1 MKNWLTLGAIILVI
15 ALLGLFNMNHK
26 NSVSTDVS
34 PTPETTL
41 SGDQPYSGDL
51 KIKYNNSEITFSR
64 EPQVFG
70 NEVYVP
76 ISELANSLGL
86 YVKLESDR
94 YVVLYQNNI
103 FVKLDLE
110 SNLVSVNGKSSEI
123 SSGPFYSDQRVFAPL
138 LFIAEAYRYKVDWKK
153 ETGDLILAD
162 SSSDSQFDFIE
173 SDNFYKRVDLADL
186 GIRLSIPV
194 HWDALDETNRYFG
207 YKDDFEYFTMN
218 LSHKKTSASER
229 LISLEE
235 NAEKNILK
243 ESSAQILKVVHST
256 DLSLDAYIIYSA
268 LVEDKQ
274 KYNQVTY
281 IFKENQDAYILHF
294 KFANFTDKKTTDS
307 IVSTVSSSFQISRLT
322 IDQRDEHYVEFR
334 NFYRLGL
341 QPSEPIF
348 ANKTTNDFFLFKG
361 RTNLSVEGFNVV
373 VSKNSQSINFYV
385 PVKDKKFEQKIYLP
399 FGLGKHDIY
408 IEEARDGG
416 LFSRDKSTPTLEPI
430 INYDENN
437 VLAFSLLNTS
447 NKSIRYL
454 IPSSRVPS
462 DSEKMSDLGNL
473 LTYKEE
479 TSYKKAKVLYQWIE
493 KNIHFDDKD
502 TPEELQSP
510 TEVFDNSK
518 ANEEELAYFYATL
531 LRSIGIPCRIV
542 TGDFNSEGHFWNE
555 LYINGNWLVADLG
568 EEFQSGDGITTYFN
582 LSRDKQYTDYTNI
595 KVLEY

>member
-1 MKNWLTLGAIILVI
+1 MKKWLSLGAIILVI
-15 ALLGLFNMNHK
+15 VLIGLLNINHK
-26 NSVSTDVS
+26 SPVTSSETPADENNISDV
-34 PTPETTL
+34 L
-41 SGDQPYSGDL
+41 QYSGDL
-51 KIKYNNSEITFSR
+51 KIQYNNHEITFSR
-64 EPQVFG
+64 EPQIFG

-94 YVVLYQNNI
+94 YVVLYQNNT

-110 SNLVSVNGKSSEI
+110 SNQVSVNGKSSEI
-123 SSGPFYSDQRVFAPL
+123 PSGPFYSDQRVFAPL
-138 LFIAEAYRYKVDWKK
+138 LFIAEAYRYKVEWKK
-153 ETGDLILAD
+153 ETGDLVMTD

-186 GIRLSIPV
+186 GIRFSIPV

-218 LSHKKTSASER
+218 LTHKQTSASER
-229 LISLEE
+229 LASLEE

-243 ESSAQILKVVHST
+243 EGNAKVNDVVHST
-256 DLSLDAYIIYSA
+256 DLSLDAYIIYST
-268 LVEDKQ
+268 LTEGKD

-281 IFKENQDAYILHF
+281 VFKENQDAYILHF
-294 KFANFTDKKTTDS
+294 KYANFMDNKTADS

-341 QPSEPIF
+341 QLDEPLF
-348 ANKTTNDFFLFKG
+348 ANQTTSDSFLFKG
-361 RTNLSVEGFNVV
+361 RTAVSVEGFNVV
-373 VSKNSQSINFYV
+373 VSKNSQSINFFV

-399 FGLGKHDIY
+399 FGLGKHDVY
-408 IEEARDGG
+408 IEEANDGG
-416 LFSRDKSTPTLEPI
+416 LFSRASKTPSFEPI
-430 INYDENN
+430 INYDESNI
-437 VLAFSLLNTS
+437 LAFSLLNTS

-462 DSEKMSDLGNL
+462 DSEKMSDLANL

-493 KNIHFDDKD
+493 KNIQFDEKN
-502 TPEELQSP
+502 TPDELQSP
-510 TEVFDNSK
+510 IDVFDNSK
-518 ANEEELAYFYATL
+518 AD
-531 LRSIGIPCRIV
+531 RKSV
-542 TGDFNSEGHFWNE
+542 
-555 LYINGNWLVADLG
+555 V
-568 EEFQSGDGITTYFN
+568 
-582 LSRDKQYTDYTNI
+582 
-595 KVLEY
+595 

>member
-1 MKNWLTLGAIILVI
+1 MKKWLIPGAIVI
-15 ALLGLFNMNHK
+15 AITFWGLLSMSHK
-26 NSVSTDVS
+26 DIVPVSDA
-34 PTPETTL
+34 
-41 SGDQPYSGDL
+41 QPPSNIQYSGDL
-51 KIKYNNSEITFSR
+51 KIQYNNSEITFSR

-76 ISELANSLGL
+76 INELANSLGL

-94 YVVLYQNNI
+94 YVVLYQNNT

-110 SNLVSVNGKSSEI
+110 SNIASVNGKTSEI

-153 ETGDLILAD
+153 ETGDLILTD
-162 SSSDSQFDFIE
+162 STAGSQFDFIE

-186 GIRLSIPV
+186 GIRFSIPV
-194 HWDALDETNRYFG
+194 HWDPIDETNRYFG

-229 LISLEE
+229 LSTLEE
-235 NAEKNILK
+235 NAEKDILK
-243 ESSAQILKVVHST
+243 LSPSSTHISDVVHT
-256 DLSLDAYIIYSA
+256 KDLSLDAYIIYSTSI
-268 LVEDKQ
+268 EGKQ
-274 KYNQVTY
+274 KFNQVTY
-281 IFKENQDAYILHF
+281 VFKEKEDAYILHF
-294 KFANFTDKKTTDS
+294 KFGSYMDKKTAES

-322 IDQRDEHYVEFR
+322 IDARDEHYVEFQ
-334 NFYRLGL
+334 NFYRLGIQL
-341 QPSEPIF
+341 DEPVF
-348 ANKTTNDFFLFKG
+348 ANETTNDSFVFKG
-361 RTNLSVEGFNVV
+361 RTNFSTEGFNVV

-385 PVKDKKFEQKIYLP
+385 PVKNKQFEQKIYLP

-408 IEEARDGG
+408 VEEAQAGG
-416 LFSRDKSTPTLEPI
+416 LFSKEKDTPNFEPI

-437 VLAFSLLNTS
+437 VLAFSILNTS
-447 NKSIRYL
+447 NNHIRYL

-462 DSEKMSDLGNL
+462 DLTKMSDLGNL
-473 LTYKEE
+473 LSYKEE
-479 TSYKKAKVLYQWIE
+479 TSYKKAKVIYQWIE
-493 KNIHFDDKD
+493 KNIQFDKKSNSEDLK
-502 TPEELQSP
+502 SP
-510 TEVFDNSK
+510 VAVFEHSS

-542 TGDFNSEGHFWNE
+542 TGAYDNEGHFWNE
-555 LYINGNWLVADLG
+555 LYINGNWIVADLG

-582 LSRDKQYTDYTNI
+582 LSRDKQYGEYTNI

>member
-1 MKNWLTLGAIILVI
+1 MKNWLSLGAIVLFVALVG
-15 ALLGLFNMNHK
+15 LLNMNHK
-26 NSVSTDVS
+26 DSTATDAV
-34 PTPETTL
+34 PKDEVAL
-41 SGDQPYSGDL
+41 SGKLQYSGDL
-51 KIKYNNSEITFSR
+51 KIQYNNSEITFSR

-76 ISELANSLGL
+76 ISEMANSLGL

-110 SNLVSVNGKSSEI
+110 SNQVSVNGKSSEI
-123 SSGPFYSDQRVFAPL
+123 PSGPFYSDQRIFAPL

-153 ETGDLILAD
+153 ETGDLILTD
-162 SSSDSQFDFIE
+162 NSSDSQFDFIE

-186 GIRLSIPV
+186 GIRFSIPV

-207 YKDDFEYFTMN
+207 YKDDFEYFTMD
-218 LSHKKTSASER
+218 LTHKETSASER
-229 LISLEE
+229 LSSLEQT
-235 NAEKNILK
+235 AEKNILK
-243 ESSAQILKVVHST
+243 NSSAKISEVVHST
-256 DLSLDAYIIYSA
+256 NLSLDAYAIYST
-268 LVEDKQ
+268 LVEDKE

-294 KFANFTDKKTTDS
+294 KFANFMDKKTADS

-341 QPSEPIF
+341 QLGEPVF
-348 ANKTTNDFFLFKG
+348 ANQTANDAFLLKG
-361 RTNLSVEGFNVV
+361 RTNLSIDGFNVV

-385 PVKDKKFEQKIYLP
+385 PVKDKTFEQKIYLP

-408 IEEARDGG
+408 IEEAQDGG
-416 LFSRDKSTPTLEPI
+416 LFSKEKKTPVLEPI
-430 INYDENN
+430 INFDENN

-447 NKSIRYL
+447 NRSIRYL

-462 DSEKMSDLGNL
+462 DSKKMSDLGNL

-479 TSYKKAKVLYQWIE
+479 TSYKKAKVLYQWIG
-493 KNIHFDDKD
+493 KNIQFDGND
-502 TPEELQSP
+502 TPNELQSAID
-510 TEVFDNSK
+510 VFDNSK

-531 LRSIGIPCRIV
+531 LRSIGVPCRIV
-542 TGDFNSEGHFWNE
+542 TGDFSNNGHFWNE
-555 LYINGNWLVADLG
+555 LYINGNWIVADLG
-568 EEFQSGDGITTYFN
+568 EEFQNGDGITTYFN
-582 LSRDKQYTDYTNI
+582 LSKDKQYKDYTNI